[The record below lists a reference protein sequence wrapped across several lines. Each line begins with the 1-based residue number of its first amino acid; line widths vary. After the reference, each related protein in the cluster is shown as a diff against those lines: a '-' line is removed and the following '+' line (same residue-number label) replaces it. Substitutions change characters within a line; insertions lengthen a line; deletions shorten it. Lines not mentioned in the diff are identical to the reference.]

1 MTDLAEVEHIEPVG
15 FRMIVQ
21 PLVLLV
27 LYAVFDVGPLL
38 FRMLGFEDLDL
49 DLMAVFGHV

>member
-1 MTDLAEVEHIEPVG
+1 
-15 FRMIVQ
+15 MIVQ